1 MESSEQRT
9 SIVRS
14 DSGLIAG
21 VCGGLAA
28 HLGFPVSYVR
38 FGFVALTALGGVGV
52 LLYAWL
58 WVFTPSAE
66 ESKADQLRS
75 WGTSRRTLAEEM
87 GRVQQGIPSPK
98 EMTAKLAS
106 WRETLMGTGLL
117 LIAVLALAQ
126 WLGLNIRW
134 DLIWPAMG
142 IVAGVLLAW
151 LQIDGQRLSGDS
163 KSRAMVL
170 GRLILGL
177 ILAIGGLLAILS
189 GTVSTSDLIG
199 GMWAA
204 LAIIAGAVVVL
215 LPWGARLWRDYLA
228 ERSSRQAAAQRA
240 DFAAHL
246 HDSVLQ
252 TLAVIQKRSDDPA
265 AVRTLARVQERELRA
280 WLYETEDL
288 DEEDVVVELQS
299 EADNIEK
306 LMLRDVDV
314 IAVGHAKGFDGQQA
328 LVAASREAM
337 MNAAKHAEGK
347 ISVYLECNKE
357 LVEIFVRDRGSG
369 FNIEAIE
376 EDRHGVRESI
386 IGRME
391 RAGGKAIIRS
401 SETGTEVALSMPRSS
416 EQEEQN
422 NE

>member
-1 MESSEQRT
+1 
-9 SIVRS
+9 
-14 DSGLIAG
+14 
-21 VCGGLAA
+21 
-28 HLGFPVSYVR
+28 
-38 FGFVALTALGGVGV
+38 
-52 LLYAWL
+52 
-58 WVFTPSAE
+58 
-66 ESKADQLRS
+66 
-75 WGTSRRTLAEEM
+75 
-87 GRVQQGIPSPK
+87 
-98 EMTAKLAS
+98 
-106 WRETLMGTGLL
+106 MGTGLL

-357 LVEIFVRDRGSG
+357 LVEIFIRDRGSG
-369 FNIEAIE
+369 FDVEAIE

-391 RAGGKAIIRS
+391 RAGGKAVIRS